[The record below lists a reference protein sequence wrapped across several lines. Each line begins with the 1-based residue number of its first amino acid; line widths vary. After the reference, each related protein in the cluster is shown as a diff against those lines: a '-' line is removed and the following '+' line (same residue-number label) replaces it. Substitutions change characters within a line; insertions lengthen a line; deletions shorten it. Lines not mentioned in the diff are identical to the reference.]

1 MNINAQELTIMRKN
15 MKFGEAQP
23 TATTTAPV
31 AEPPVTK
38 PEAGLNALDAQ
49 AQNNIAFQGVKIP
62 TAVRKGVGK
71 MMLMAALLGGT
82 AVMTTSCDKDE
93 PYVVQPNN
101 TTIINTVNVDV
112 SAWAAIF
119 QQMLD
124 QQKITNDQLLQ
135 LNKKMTDLYALIASG
150 QMKAEDFYKEM
161 YNHIT
166 TVITNQQ
173 SIEATLAQQG
183 KTQEEIKTIMNEIKA
198 LVAEGKYKE
207 ALEKIY
213 DILLNMD
220 NTLTGIL
227 AEIKGLRDDIA
238 NNHKEYMAIRKEDL
252 DMLSKLYEN
261 GLLQTQYLEGL
272 KADSEKRN
280 EYLANLEQNTKDL
293 INIITDKEKYAQF
306 LADLKA
312 LMPSDIDYTKFEAMF
327 AAYGLKIEDVVNMSS
342 EKLVALLKDWMINDL
357 GNETKQNELLDSINS
372 KLAILENL
380 PNWNLDGIQA
390 SIDALRAAMQA
401 DNKDIMA
408 LIKDVIMKMD
418 EVIAKLDTLV
428 DNTGDIVKN
437 MNNQQAYWEAALK
450 LFGEN
455 NELLKEIK
463 EDQKVTNKTLE
474 GFKTNFDNIEKNQKT
489 QISYLNILTNDL
501 AGLRKTVEEL
511 ELTVNVEG
519 GMTREEFDSVL
530 AERDPKMLEAFE
542 TLIKKYGFDKVPG
555 DVQTIKD
562 LLGDLNDLV
571 ANQTDYSAQLD
582 RIIALKGEILDFLK
596 NLDFSDPAAL
606 AKLDK
611 IITLLEN
618 WKCNCECG
626 NSSDKNDESI
636 KDMEDMF
643 S

>member
-1 MNINAQELTIMRKN
+1 MNINAQELSIMRKN

-71 MMLMAALLGGT
+71 MMLMLALAGAAP
-82 AVMTTSCDKDE
+82 VMMTSC
-93 PYVVQPNN
+93 
-101 TTIINTVNVDV
+101 TDV
-112 SAWAAIF
+112 EQSVSIDMTEITKLYQEMLNLY
-119 QQMLD
+119 QQMLE
-124 QQKITNDQLLQ
+124 QQTISNETQ
-135 LNKKMTDLYALIASG
+135 
-150 QMKAEDFYKEM
+150 KEM
-161 YNHIT
+161 LNYLKYLYTEVQNG
-166 TVITNQQ
+166 NMSQQ
-173 SIEATLAQQG
+173 EFQKSVYEYMIQDTATQTLILEQLVKNG
-183 KTQEEIKTIMNEIKA
+183 KTQEEANEWLQQLIA
-198 LVAEGKYKE
+198 DVRAGHITYKE
-207 ALEKIY
+207 AVDQIM
-213 DILLNMD
+213 DILGNID
-220 NTLTGIL
+220 NTLTDIL

-252 DMLSKLYEN
+252 DMLSKLYAN

-327 AAYGLKIEDVVNMSS
+327 AAYGLKIEDVVNMSN

-380 PNWNLDGIQA
+380 PNWNFEGIQA

-519 GMTREEFDSVL
+519 GMTREEFESVL

-542 TLIKKYGFDKVPG
+542 ALIQKYGFDKIPG

-562 LLGDLNDLV
+562 LLDDLNDLV

-626 NSSDKNDESI
+626 GSSDKNDESI